1 MEDVSAILVPM
12 IDFKSELNAEQLQVV
27 ENAYGPTLV
36 LAGAGSG
43 KTRTITYRVAYLLQ
57 KGVQPSN
64 ILLVTFTNKAAR
76 EMILRLE
83 HLLGST
89 SGGLWAGTF
98 HSIANRLLRLYAP
111 LLGFHSNFTILDS
124 DDSTSLIKVCIKEAH
139 ISTQGRRFPS
149 PRVVQAMVSLSRNA
163 FLALPQII
171 EDRYVSFTERTLELV
186 DVAERYAA
194 KKRES
199 HAMDFDDLLVHLHT
213 LLVNEPRVEER
224 LSEQFRYILV
234 DEYQDT
240 NALQAN
246 IVNRL
251 ASKHR
256 NILVVGD
263 DAQSIYSFRGADIQN
278 ILGFESLFTSC
289 KTFRLTTNY
298 RSTPEILQLANA
310 SIARN
315 VSQYKKSLTAVR
327 DSGEAPGVVMAR
339 SAREEA
345 AFILQQVDCLLSG
358 GMSPR
363 EVVVLFRATYQSQT
377 LEFELMKA
385 GVAYEYRGGMRFFE
399 RAHVKDVLAYV
410 RAIENPKDTAAWL
423 RLLGLQQGIG
433 LVSAQKIVTALHAI
447 VGDEPHLTSAHL
459 VALGKQVSGRSCA
472 GFEVAAETLKVAL
485 AEPMLSE
492 QISRIIKVSYLEY
505 LESEYPNA
513 SDRLED
519 LHQLEQF
526 AISYEGNR
534 QLFLEEVTLGDEF
547 ANGANVGVRPE
558 DRIVLSTIH
567 QAKGLEWDTVFVM
580 GLCDGQFPNH
590 RAMSEEDGLEEERRL
605 FYVAVTR
612 AKRSLYL
619 TYSTTGSGRS
629 MEMMV
634 PSMFLE
640 EVPKD
645 LVNEVGRTHM
655 RALSHGTPSFM
666 NEASDFNEPMI
677 VLNSDGERQSVTSHS
692 FLKDITDL

>member
-1 MEDVSAILVPM
+1 M
-12 IDFKSELNAEQLQVV
+12 INFKNALNKEQLKVVQNAE
-27 ENAYGPTLV
+27 GPTLV

-43 KTRTITYRVAYLLQ
+43 KTRTITYRVAYLLER
-57 KGVQPSN
+57 GVHPSN

-76 EMILRLE
+76 EMTDRLE
-83 HLLGST
+83 HILGST
-89 SGGLWAGTF
+89 ASGLWAGTF
-98 HSIANRLLRLYAP
+98 HSIANRLLRTYASR
-111 LLGFHSNFTILDS
+111 LGFQQNFTILDS
-124 DDSTSLIKVCIKEAH
+124 DDSTSLIKACIKDAH
-139 ISTQGRRFPS
+139 VSTAGRRFPS
-149 PRVVQAMVSLSRNA
+149 PRVVQAMISLSRNA
-163 FLALPQII
+163 FTALPQII
-171 EDRYVSFTERTLELV
+171 EERHVSFIERTGELV

-199 HAMDFDDLLVHLHT
+199 NAMDFDDLLIHFHT
-213 LLVNEPRVEER
+213 LLTNEPRVEER
-224 LSEQFRYILV
+224 LAQQFQYILV

-278 ILGFESLFTSC
+278 ILGFESQFTSC
-289 KTFRLTTNY
+289 RTYRLLTNY
-298 RSTPEILQLANA
+298 RSTPEILGLANA
-310 SIARN
+310 SIAQN
-315 VSQYKKSLTAVR
+315 VSQYEKALRAVR
-327 DSGEAPGVVMAR
+327 SSGEMPSVVHAR

-345 AFILQQVDCLLSG
+345 AFILQQVDRLLG
-358 GMSPR
+358 EG
-363 EVVVLFRATYQSQT
+363 VAAKDIAVLFRATYQSQA

-399 RAHVKDVLAYV
+399 RAHVKDVLAYI

-433 LVSAQKIVTALHAI
+433 LVSAQKIVAALHEI
-447 VGDEPHLTSAHL
+447 VGEDAHL
-459 VALGKQVSGRSCA
+459 QKEHLAALASRVPARSRA
-472 GFEVAAETLKVAL
+472 GFNAAVETLRAAL
-485 AEPMLSE
+485 AQTSLSE
-492 QISRIIKVSYLEY
+492 QISRIVKVSYLEY

-513 SDRLED
+513 ADRLED

-526 AISYEGNR
+526 AVSYDANR
-534 QLFLEEVTLGDEF
+534 QLFLEEVTLRDEF
-547 ANGANVGVRPE
+547 TGAEETRAK
-558 DRIVLSTIH
+558 DRIILSTIH

-590 RAMSEEDGLEEERRL
+590 RAMAEEGGLEEERRL

-612 AKRSLYL
+612 AKRSLFL
-619 TYSTTGSGRS
+619 TYSVTGSGRAT
-629 MEMMV
+629 ELMV

-640 EVPKD
+640 EVPQE
-645 LVNEVGRTHM
+645 LLNEIGRTPVRSM
-655 RALSHGTPSFM
+655 YTNSVSSRYG
-666 NEASDFNEPMI
+666 EYEEPAI
-677 VLNSDGERQSVTSHS
+677 VLNSDGERRASVAHS
-692 FLKDITDL
+692 FLKEVSEL